1 MHVGMRYSFSRS
13 LSDSTPM
20 YIASSI
26 ALLPDRDS
34 PASKNLITAEKD
46 KIDIHENEVLGLFL
60 SGKKLSFIH
69 LEWYIYSILYCMST
83 VSQYIYI
90 NGHNTYYVCM

>member
-13 LSDSTPM
+13 LSYFTPM

-26 ALLPDRDS
+26 ALLPERDS

-69 LEWYIYSILYCMST
+69 LEWYIYSIPCTVYCKS
-83 VSQYIYI
+83 IYI